1 MTHAHAAALHLEVSG
16 WVTLGC
22 VVLLAGYLL
31 VLRRYGP
38 IFAPNQRPATTRQVV
53 AFGAGVVVLW
63 LALGSPLHA
72 LGERTLLSAHLLQHL
87 LLGLL
92 VPPLLLLGLPRW
104 LAELAVHPP
113 VVRRALAV
121 VTRPWLSVGLFSLLL
136 IVLHLPVSIAAFATG
151 GLVHSAA
158 HALLLATGFAVWLP
172 LVSPVPA
179 VVPRPSAGMRAL
191 TLFALSLVPT
201 VPASALTLMQR
212 SPYLVY
218 DGAAQALGVSPLH
231 DLWAAGLLAKVGGSV
246 ALWTAAIV
254 LFFRWAAESDRRAR
268 HLAAVLPAGTAASPP
283 DPSHP

>member
-1 MTHAHAAALHLEVSG
+1 MSHSHVAALPLEVSG

-31 VLRRYGP
+31 GLRHYGP
-38 IFAPNQRPATTRQVV
+38 IFAPADRPATTRQMV
-53 AFGAGVVVLW
+53 AFVAGVLVLW
-63 LALGSPLHA
+63 VALASPLHA

-92 VPPLLLLGLPRW
+92 APPLLLIGMPRW

-113 VVRRALAV
+113 VIRRVLAV

-136 IVLHLPVSIAAFATG
+136 IVLHLPVSIAAFAAG
-151 GLVHSAA
+151 GLLHSAA
-158 HALLLATGFAVWLP
+158 HGLLLAAGFAVWLP

-179 VVPRPSAGMRAL
+179 VVPRPSAGIRAL
-191 TLFALSLVPT
+191 TLFALSIVPT

-218 DGAAQALGVSPLH
+218 DGASQALGISPLH

-246 ALWTAAIV
+246 ALWTTAIV
-254 LFFRWAAESDRRAR
+254 LFFRWAAETDRRER
-268 HLAAVLPAGTAASPP
+268 HLAAVLPAGSAACPP